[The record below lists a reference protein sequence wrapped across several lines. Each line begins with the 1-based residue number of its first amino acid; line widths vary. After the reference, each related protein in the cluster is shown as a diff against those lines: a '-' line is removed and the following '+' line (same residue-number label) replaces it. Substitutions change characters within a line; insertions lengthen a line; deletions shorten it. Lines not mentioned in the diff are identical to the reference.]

1 MLPLNYAIL
10 KLFLDTEEADVDQV
24 MDSLVTDYK
33 RFRQFNRKSVT
44 EALMTAE
51 ANALLEETRFELD
64 PDHRLH
70 VFYRATDTGRSMIE
84 RYIVKTP
91 RHRLRSAGTM

>member
-24 MDSLVTDYK
+24 MDNLVTDYQ
-33 RFRQFNRKSVT
+33 RFRQFNRKSIT

-64 PDHRLH
+64 PDHHLH
-70 VFYRATDTGRSMIE
+70 VFYRATDTGRTMIE

-91 RHRLRSAGTM
+91 RHTT